1 MKWEHLR
8 NQPEGVQ
15 FTNKDGKV
23 TINDLDLNLNNDD
36 DNDSSASDEGFD
48 HDKEY
53 QEEFEKKEK
62 TRFEALATDEVQD
75 NHFQLPFQQYQALLT
90 LNQSKLRNEKL
101 RSVKGEKSRKPTSVS
116 GVSSNE
122 ANGGMIVMMTTV
134 TTIMILMTG
143 PTQEFGVQWMKL
155 RYIQM
160 K

>member
-75 NHFQLPFQQYQALLT
+75 NHFQLSFPNSFIPRLKPYCGVDRRLCRPLMLLYIVIALNMYISVLVAIVPLFQYGL
-90 LNQSKLRNEKL
+90 SKFEIISFRHDC
-101 RSVKGEKSRKPTSVS
+101 V
-116 GVSSNE
+116 
-122 ANGGMIVMMTTV
+122 
-134 TTIMILMTG
+134 
-143 PTQEFGVQWMKL
+143 
-155 RYIQM
+155 
-160 K
+160 